1 MKGTNDMSAA
11 LVKELRASTGAGV
24 MDCKRALEETDG
36 NVEQAALLLRQ
47 QGLDKA
53 DKKLGRQASQGLIEC
68 YVHAGGRIG
77 SMVEVN
83 CETDFVARTDDFK
96 ALAHDLAL
104 QAAAM
109 PPRFI
114 TVEELSDE
122 DRRIGV
128 EESGSEKRFL
138 ETAVF
143 MEQPFIKDSSSSI
156 AEVVRDVIAKVGENI
171 VVRRVE
177 RFEVGETTRDE
188 DNDSE

>member
-1 MKGTNDMSAA
+1 MSAA